1 MSFRNTAILVA
12 LFALLAGYVF
22 FVEMAKPP
30 AEQAAQDTEK
40 FVFTLGADDL
50 TALEIKDGANSLFLV
65 KDPVG
70 AWYVG
75 GLGSAAADS
84 AQVSNLL
91 YQLTDL
97 RASRII
103 TDLSAGLAAY
113 GLASPLVEANLQVS
127 GDRTE
132 SLLVGDK
139 APQGANYY
147 AQRRG
152 VQAVYLVPDYLVTAL
167 KTAVAIPPYLPTPT
181 AAASI
186 TPTLSA
192 GAGLTATPAL
202 TVTKPAS
209 P

>member
-12 LFALLAGYVF
+12 LFALLAGYVY

-30 AEQAAQDTEK
+30 ADLAAQETEK
-40 FVFTLGADDL
+40 FVFTLGVDDL

-70 AWYVG
+70 TWYVG
-75 GLGSAAADS
+75 GLGSAAADP

-97 RASRII
+97 RASRTI
-103 TDLSAGLAAY
+103 TDLSAGLATY
-113 GLASPLVEANLQVS
+113 GLASPLVEVNLQVS

-139 APQGANYY
+139 APQGANFY
-147 AQRRG
+147 AQRKG
-152 VQAVYLVPDYLVTAL
+152 VQAIYLVPDYLVTAL
-167 KTAVAIPPYLPTPT
+167 KGAVASPPYVPTPT
-181 AAASI
+181 AVASI
-186 TPTLSA
+186 TTTLSA
-192 GAGLTATPAL
+192 GSGLTVTPVL
-202 TVTKPAS
+202 TVTKPTT